1 MKYVDEFR
9 DPVAVR
15 RWADALARKTSRPW
29 SIMEICGGQTHNIIK
44 FGIDGLL
51 PESIQL
57 IHGPGCP
64 VCVTP
69 VAMIDAA
76 VRLASQPK
84 TILCSFGDMMRV
96 PGSTDSL
103 LTARAGGA
111 DVRVIYSPHDAVEI
125 AASNPEQEVVFFAVG
140 FETTAPANAA
150 AVAEAMRRNLNN
162 FSMIVSHVLVKPAI
176 ETILSA
182 PDCIVQGFLTA
193 GHVCSITGYED
204 YFELANKFLVPMV
217 VTGFEPID
225 ILQGVYLCI
234 EQLESGTTEVV
245 NQYQRSVK
253 PQGNLA
259 ARALINDI
267 FEVCD
272 REWRGIGLIPKSG
285 YRLRPHLSRFD
296 ALARS
301 GMDEAHGKEDPA
313 CLAGQVLQ
321 GKLKPTDCPAFG
333 VRCRP
338 ETPLGA
344 PMVSNEGAC
353 AAYYLYKQRRPAD
366 A

>member
-1 MKYVDEFR
+1 VRYVDEFR
-9 DPVAVR
+9 DPASVK
-15 RWADALARKTSRPW
+15 RWAAALARKTSKPW

-51 PESIQL
+51 PENIQL

-76 VRLASQPK
+76 VALARQPK

-96 PGSTDSL
+96 PGSTASL
-103 LTARAGGA
+103 LAARAGGA
-111 DVRVIYSPHDAVEI
+111 DVRVVYSPHDAVEI
-125 AASNPEQEVVFFAVG
+125 AAARPDQEVVFFAVG

-150 AVAEAMRRNLNN
+150 AVAAAMGRSLTN
-162 FSMIVSHVLVKPAI
+162 FSVIVSHVLVPPAI
-176 ETILSA
+176 DAILSGR
-182 PDCIVQGFLTA
+182 DCRVQGFLAA
-193 GHVCSITGYED
+193 GHVCTITGYQD
-204 YFELANKFLVPMV
+204 YYDLANKYGVPLV
-217 VTGFEPID
+217 VTGFEPLD
-225 ILQGVYLCI
+225 ILQGVYLCV
-234 EQLESGTTEVV
+234 EQLESGTAQVV
-245 NQYQRSVK
+245 NQYQRSVRL
-253 PQGNLA
+253 QGNLE

-267 FEVCD
+267 FEICD
-272 REWRGIGLIPKSG
+272 REWRGIGLIPASG

-301 GMDEAHGKEDPA
+301 GLGETYGKEDPA
-313 CLAGQVLQ
+313 CQAGQVLQ

-338 ETPLGA
+338 ESPLGA

-353 AAYYLYKQRRPAD
+353 AAYYLYKQRRSAN

>member
-15 RWADALARKTSRPW
+15 RWTDALVRKTSRPW
-29 SIMEICGGQTHNIIK
+29 SIMEICGGQTQNIIK
-44 FGIDGLL
+44 FGIDSLL
-51 PESIQL
+51 PEYIQL

-103 LTARAGGA
+103 LTARASGA
-111 DVRVIYSPHDAVEI
+111 EVRVIYSPHDAVEI
-125 AASNPEQEVVFFAVG
+125 ATSNPEHQVVFFAVG

-150 AVAEAMRRNLNN
+150 AVAEAMRRNLDN
-162 FSMIVSHVLVKPAI
+162 FSMIVSHVLLKPAI
-176 ETILSA
+176 EMILSA
-182 PDCIVQGFLTA
+182 PDCLVQGFLTA

-204 YFELANKFLVPMV
+204 YYELANKFRVPMV

-234 EQLESGTTEVV
+234 EQLESGTTRVV
-245 NQYQRSVK
+245 NQYERSVK

-259 ARALINDI
+259 ARALINEM

-272 REWRGIGLIPKSG
+272 REWRDIGLIPKSG

-301 GMDEAHGKEDPA
+301 GMDEAQGKEDSA

-353 AAYYLYKQRRPAD
+353 AAYHLYKQRRPAD